1 MKDKMRW
8 ENERANERERERERK
23 KWRKRWIGAGR
34 VKRMHVPEG
43 CSILR
48 RIQYVG
54 NFKKRGNDG
63 NAVKPF
69 SGIGWDFPWRKCS
82 FVDCSKLTSAVNRL
96 KSMHPD
102 GSTFAIRAACAAT
115 LIELGQILRCTVV
128 YLRDVRRS
136 LELSFVSCRKTAS
149 KIKKK
154 EKASG
159 EKEGVREK
167 KKGKS
172 S

>member
-1 MKDKMRW
+1 
-8 ENERANERERERERK
+8 
-23 KWRKRWIGAGR
+23 
-34 VKRMHVPEG
+34 
-43 CSILR
+43 
-48 RIQYVG
+48 
-54 NFKKRGNDG
+54 
-63 NAVKPF
+63 
-69 SGIGWDFPWRKCS
+69 
-82 FVDCSKLTSAVNRL
+82 
-96 KSMHPD
+96 MHPD

-159 EKEGVREK
+159 GKEGEREK
-167 KKGKS
+167 RKRESRANVKQTETPEENIHALGKIKTK
-172 S
+172 